1 MSSFS
6 FDFSKLTSEE
16 RNAFSN
22 YLKSLHDVLYV
33 QNIVEYY
40 TKYNHKLTEHSSQ
53 FEKAAFKLFE
63 MIQNN
68 ASKDEINTYVVEL
81 KKVPLTYGEMRSFFG

>member
-6 FDFSKLTSEE
+6 FDFSKLTNED
-16 RNAFSN
+16 RTAFSN

-33 QNIVEYY
+33 ENIVEYY
-40 TKYNHKLTEHSSQ
+40 TKYKHTLNDNSSQ
-53 FEKAAFKLFE
+53 FEKAAFKLFV

-68 ASKDEINTYVVEL
+68 ASKDDINNYVVEL